1 MPERI
6 WRGVPVPSSS
16 VNFRSFSD
24 FFDLLAR
31 QNLDDGH
38 LDLAEIVE
46 ADGRQRLG
54 QRVGGRSLRRDVQ
67 GLQLGK
73 LLLRVDARE
82 QRRARRS
89 RPPSRGSRPNL
100 HRLSQSAASSYAP
113 MRRRILR
120 SCPA

>member
-6 WRGVPVPSSS
+6 WRGVPGAV
-16 VNFRSFSD
+16 VQRKLQKLFGL
-24 FFDLLAR
+24 FDLLAR

-54 QRVGGRSLRRDVQ
+54 QRVGGRRLRRDVQ

-73 LLLRVDARE
+73 LLLCVDARE
-82 QRRARRS
+82 QRRADGHGRLTRQQAKLAQAVPVRVLRS
-89 RPPSRGSRPNL
+89 ADAGAGS
-100 HRLSQSAASSYAP
+100 
-113 MRRRILR
+113 LR